1 MPHCY
6 NRFDMLKKL
15 PLALLGAGFI
25 AALMLSVFS
34 NSASA
39 SPLYQ
44 STPQATPTAGA
55 DGRILYTV
63 VAGDSQWLISARFG
77 IPIET
82 LRILNSWTA
91 DQALVEGE
99 IVVLGIAGNEPTP
112 TVGPTSEVVA
122 TNTPETPG
130 TGSICVLLF
139 DDVNGDALREET
151 EFGIPAGQASVTER
165 TGLASRTATT
175 VSELDV
181 DGLPVAACFADLP
194 RGEYTVSVAAP
205 DGYNPTTAQSATIQ
219 LAPGDTTALN
229 FGAQASSSSGF
240 NVLSPEEGGRSPLM
254 GLLGVALLL
263 GGGGLG
269 LYTWQLARRR

>member
-1 MPHCY
+1 
-6 NRFDMLKKL
+6 MLKKL
-15 PLALLGAGFI
+15 PLALLGAGFM

-151 EFGIPAGQASVTER
+151 EFGIAAGQASVTER

-175 VSELDV
+175 VSELDA
-181 DGLPVAACFADLP
+181 DGLPVAACFTDLP

-254 GLLGVALLL
+254 GLLGVVLLL